1 MYFNDLLFLN
11 EADDDEEKKKNED
24 KEEKDDK
31 KEDKNKEDSD
41 KKEAKKSD
49 DSSKEDDSEYNDL
62 MNNVDSSDDFSDSED
77 FTDDSDD
84 DLSSDSDE
92 DDSNSEYNTLIVVDK
107 SGDSSDGC
115 CGVFEKAAKVGYAYT
130 IIANNMKHIHLAA
143 CGDKFNEVHNKTE
156 NLYHHFSYAADNYFE
171 LALES
176 PVTKLDNPTRAKEH
190 CEDIPVEQ
198 SSEYGFE
205 QAMETISSNIQFAI
219 TYIEELRK
227 SADSRTDVQST
238 ADEELRYLN
247 KEKNFIIRN
256 SLKSPSMSSDVA
268 MESYNWLF

>member
-24 KEEKDDK
+24 KDEKDNK
-31 KEDKNKEDSD
+31 KEDKSKEDSD
-41 KKEAKKSD
+41 KKEDKKSD
-49 DSSKEDDSEYNDL
+49 DSSEEDDSEYNDL
-62 MNNVDSSDDFSDSED
+62 MNDDSSDDFSDSED

-84 DLSSDSDE
+84 LSSDSSD

-130 IIANNMKHIHLAA
+130 VIANNMKHIHLAA

-219 TYIEELRK
+219 AYIEELRK

-247 KEKNFIIRN
+247 KEKNFLIRN
-256 SLKSPSMSSDVA
+256 ALKNPSMTSDVA